1 MATRLLSNPA
11 ALLRWTNAARRTA
24 DKLVRV
30 IARLL
35 LPSAR
40 DAAQVFDIAKWMAAW
55 EALVSAGE
63 TMIPSQHLNHIHSAT
78 LSQSANPRPAA
89 HQLNLCASRR
99 CFLQLLKCGSR
110 EQEEGQRFIWFL
122 SDFRDGGRH
131 CVQAQLIVAL
141 LHTSSVHRLAL
152 KARAAQKRE

>member
-1 MATRLLSNPA
+1 MATRLLSKPA

-40 DAAQVFDIAKWMAAW
+40 DAAQVFDIAQWMAAW

-63 TMIPSQHLNHIHSAT
+63 TMIPITALEPHPFCNFEPKRQPPPGCAPAEPLCFAPMLFAAVEVWLAGVGGGPALHLVSKR
-78 LSQSANPRPAA
+78 LS
-89 HQLNLCASRR
+89 
-99 CFLQLLKCGSR
+99 
-110 EQEEGQRFIWFL
+110 
-122 SDFRDGGRH
+122 
-131 CVQAQLIVAL
+131 
-141 LHTSSVHRLAL
+141 
-152 KARAAQKRE
+152 